1 MFEKRFYVEGLAHAS
16 YLIGAGGEAAVIDPK
31 RDVDDYIETATHE
44 KLKIVAILETH
55 PHADF
60 VSGHVELAQ
69 RTGARIYVSH
79 LAPAKYQ
86 RAELRDGDVI
96 HVGSFEIQ
104 TIETPGHSPDS
115 LSFLV
120 KEERKPISVFT
131 GDTLFVGDVGRP
143 DLRDTEEKPTRLA
156 DALYESLFNKLL
168 ALPHDVRV
176 FPAHGAGSL
185 CGRKIS
191 GAPFTT
197 IGQEKLMNWALQ
209 IKDREEFVRTM
220 VENLPDRPQYFAH
233 DVKMNLKGAPA
244 LSSFPALRMLSE
256 SEITET
262 AKRGTAIIDTR
273 SAPFFG
279 AGHFPGSLNIGL
291 SSNLFA
297 TWAGFFVPFGK
308 EIALVVGSAENANK
322 ARLELA
328 RVGYD
333 SVIGYIEADALSR
346 TRQLS
351 QLGVEELH
359 FGLRRGEAP
368 QVIDVRTAGEWEAGH
383 IENALHM
390 PLPSLPRRAGNLGK
404 DSRLAVIC
412 GSGYR
417 SSIAASLLQA
427 QGFSRVQNV
436 MGGMGAYLETGVP
449 PWQPSDLV
457 FIGENI

>member
-1 MFEKRFYVEGLAHAS
+1 
-16 YLIGAGGEAAVIDPK
+16 
-31 RDVDDYIETATHE
+31 
-44 KLKIVAILETH
+44 
-55 PHADF
+55 
-60 VSGHVELAQ
+60 
-69 RTGARIYVSH
+69 
-79 LAPAKYQ
+79 
-86 RAELRDGDVI
+86 
-96 HVGSFEIQ
+96 
-104 TIETPGHSPDS
+104 
-115 LSFLV
+115 
-120 KEERKPISVFT
+120 
-131 GDTLFVGDVGRP
+131 
-143 DLRDTEEKPTRLA
+143 
-156 DALYESLFNKLL
+156 
-168 ALPHDVRV
+168 
-176 FPAHGAGSL
+176 
-185 CGRKIS
+185 
-191 GAPFTT
+191 
-197 IGQEKLMNWALQ
+197 MNWALQ

-233 DVKMNLKGAPA
+233 NVKMNLKGAPA

-256 SEITET
+256 SEITES

-333 SVIGYIEADALSR
+333 SVIGYTEADALSR